1 MRKFLVLG
9 LLAGCTQMTD
19 FHPNAQVV
27 EIQGREF
34 FVNAEPARGPGVY
47 FAGPN
52 DPAAAEVFLGSG
64 FALPAANVAAI
75 EAVTGCPVL
84 RETVKNLNTGTTFA
98 AVAC

>member
-1 MRKFLVLG
+1 MRKFLALG

-19 FHPNAQVV
+19 FYPDAQVV
-27 EIQGREF
+27 EIQGRAF
-34 FVNAEPARGPGVY
+34 FVAPRPANGPGVY

-52 DPAAAEVFLGSG
+52 DPASAEVFLGAG
-64 FALPAANVAAI
+64 MALPAANVAAI

-84 RETVKNLNTGTTFA
+84 RETVKNQTTGTTFA